1 MIDLSQTSMTDKMF
15 HYINRWERLVPTAKP
30 HYDSGVEGGGV
41 SERGGGGGGGC

>member
-30 HYDSGVEGGGV
+30 HYDSGVE
-41 SERGGGGGGGC
+41 EELARGRVGGC